1 MTIRELIKRSKKSG
15 VSLSSVIFEFVGF
28 IDNNTKD
35 ALLQEMASLFDDDKE
50 EELINQLEE
59 YHAERFTSFE
69 EDKIICIIEEVLK
82 IDWLDYKPARERK
95 GFTFKNEGA
104 LFDININEE
113 NDSVSITTHKQITA
127 RKAKHF
133 IYISDFEHFKEKL
146 LKAIEDLKG

>member
-1 MTIRELIKRSKKSG
+1 MTIRELIKSSKKMG
-15 VSLSSVIFEFVGF
+15 VSLSSAIFEYLHY
-28 IDNNTKD
+28 IDDKTKD
-35 ALLQEMASLFDDDKE
+35 ALLQEMASLFDDEKE
-50 EELINQLEE
+50 DELINQLEE

-82 IDWLDYKPARERK
+82 IDWLEYKPARDRK

-113 NDSVSITTHKQITA
+113 NNSVSITTHKQITA

-133 IYISDFEHFKEKL
+133 IYIATLEDFKEKFI
-146 LKAIEDLKG
+146 KALNDLEG

>member
-1 MTIRELIKRSKKSG
+1 MTIRELLKMRSNGK
-15 VSLSSVIFEFVGF
+15 SLSGLIFEYLYY
-28 IDNNTKD
+28 IDDKTKD
-35 ALLQEMASLFDDDKE
+35 ALLQEMASIFDDEKE

-59 YHAERFTSFE
+59 YHPERFTSYD

-113 NDSVSITTHKQITA
+113 NNSVSITTHKQVTA

-133 IYISDFEHFKEKL
+133 IYISDFEHFKEKFI
-146 LKAIEDLKG
+146 KALNDLKG